1 MNKFTP
7 GPWFFVEDIRDESD
21 GFTYI
26 AGYDIKSNSAE
37 IVGCEGISGD
47 SDENLA
53 NARLIA
59 AAPDLLEALEKAR
72 EDINWMINTGQQLNA
87 HCFDYICAAIASAR
101 GEA

>member
-7 GPWFFVEDIRDESD
+7 GPWFAVEDIHDESD

-26 AGYDIKSNSAE
+26 AGYDIKSNGAE

-47 SDENLA
+47 SAENLA

-59 AAPDLLEALEKAR
+59 AAPDLLGALEAAVTSMLDSGYNASESVVIRKAR
-72 EDINWMINTGQQLNA
+72 
-87 HCFDYICAAIASAR
+87 AAIARAK
-101 GEA
+101 GEQN